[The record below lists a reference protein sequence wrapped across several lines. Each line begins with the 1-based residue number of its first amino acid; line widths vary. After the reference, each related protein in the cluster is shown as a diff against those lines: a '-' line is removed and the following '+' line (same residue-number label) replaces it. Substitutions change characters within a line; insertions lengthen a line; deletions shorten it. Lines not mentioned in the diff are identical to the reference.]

1 MLKII
6 PLFVLITLLSCGK
19 SQTTQPP
26 LLDIR
31 AIAAHAEVETHPHL
45 GKPTDTKSVKI
56 NGKNYPKCSY
66 KDGAVE
72 IVYINGKADWIT
84 ITLKNGTFDKTAL
97 GIIGLP
103 IADPTFS
110 SQNVLRW
117 ENYEGIRDLS
127 LFSKPDGTIDY
138 FYIKTLTP

>member
-6 PLFVLITLLSCGK
+6 PLLILITLLSCGK

-31 AIAAHAEVETHPHL
+31 GIAAHAELETHPHL
-45 GKPTDTKSVKI
+45 GKPTDTGSVKI
-56 NGKNYPKCSY
+56 NGKNYPKFTY
-66 KDGAVE
+66 KDGSVE

-84 ITLKNGTFDKTAL
+84 ITLKNGTFNKTAL

-110 SQNVLRW
+110 SPNVLRW

-138 FYIKTLTP
+138 FYIKTITP